1 MPAAAFVPVC
11 NVRLSHRSLSVTG
24 SQFVRQFGAKSAA
37 ALTIGLLSPALFAQE
52 QLAREIEFVRALAKE
67 MRFIELVKSE
77 ADRLASE
84 FRGAADQDKI
94 AQLAVEVSYYG
105 ARSRNDRNEQRAL
118 FKETVEKSQE
128 LIDRSSDPTVKVQA
142 MSTLANASQ
151 DFGQFL
157 IEEREIARE
166 DAPERVKELQEEAAG
181 VLRAGIEA
189 CRNVKEALSSQRDDP
204 EKEIEY

>member
-1 MPAAAFVPVC
+1 M
-11 NVRLSHRSLSVTG
+11 TG

-157 IEEREIARE
+157 IEELEIARE
-166 DAPERVKELQEEAAG
+166 DAP
-181 VLRAGIEA
+181 
-189 CRNVKEALSSQRDDP
+189 
-204 EKEIEY
+204 